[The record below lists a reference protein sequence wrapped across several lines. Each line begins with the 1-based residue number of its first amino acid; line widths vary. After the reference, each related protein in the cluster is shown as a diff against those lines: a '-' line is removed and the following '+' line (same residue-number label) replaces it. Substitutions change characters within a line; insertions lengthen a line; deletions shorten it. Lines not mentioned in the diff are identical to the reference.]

1 MGAFMAAMER
11 RRRALLR
18 STLER
23 VGWTIGGDVLLGATT
38 LGTAVVFSGT
48 LGTACVACLLV
59 DVLVWVALCSLNPL
73 V

>member
-1 MGAFMAAMER
+1 MGAFMAAMEC

-23 VGWTIGGDVLLGATT
+23 VGGTIGGGVLLGATT

-48 LGTACVACLLV
+48 LGTDCVAGLLV
-59 DVLVWVALCSLNPL
+59 GVLGRAALCSLNPL